1 MQRDYIIHSSMFIL
15 YHLTFILYLDFF
27 KVMII
32 IFICEG
38 WFLMNLYKKS
48 GISKKTYYSEVMSL
62 AVPAFSE
69 KLLLTLVGLIS
80 SVILGRVT
88 GSEAMSAASAATT
101 ITDILQALYLG
112 FGFGASILIAREAGR
127 ENPKKRINEITLN
140 SIYLNAA
147 MGLIFGTVCLIF
159 SESVLKLLFSKKAE
173 NVILLAT
180 DYLKTVLPI
189 SFIAAVDA
197 SVSSCLRGAH
207 DAKTPFIITAG
218 VNVLNAVLCI
228 VFIGFMDMGIKGA
241 AVSYVI
247 STVAGCL
254 FRLLFLKMKRS
265 PIHIES
271 FHKPDF
277 FMMKRIANASI
288 SSASQ
293 SFLTNL
299 AFLGMQAVTSLI
311 GTAALAGY
319 QIANN
324 IIKLTYCITYGFESA
339 QATLVG
345 NNLGRKNP
353 DGARLYAY
361 GLLRTAEIFCLVW
374 AVIMFVFAKPLCLLF
389 INQSETETLSRAVVI
404 LRVLCFSVP
413 ITTYFQ
419 GCQGALKS
427 GGETAAI
434 IISTVLGPWVIKVPL
449 SYFLV
454 KAIVDGRLFAFLG
467 PLFSGTALYP
477 LAKTVLTDGVTGM
490 MVGFFVDYTA
500 RSIVYAVRLHK
511 ERWLTARL

>member
-1 MQRDYIIHSSMFIL
+1 
-15 YHLTFILYLDFF
+15 
-27 KVMII
+27 
-32 IFICEG
+32 
-38 WFLMNLYKKS
+38 MNLYEKS
-48 GISKKTYYSEVMSL
+48 GISKKTYYSEVKSL
-62 AVPAFSE
+62 AIPAFSE

-101 ITDILQALYLG
+101 ITEILQVVYLG

-127 ENPKKRINEITLN
+127 ENSKSRVNEITLN

-147 MGLIFGTVCLIF
+147 MGLLFGTLCLIF

-173 NVILLAT
+173 NVIILAT
-180 DYLKTVLPI
+180 DYLRTVLPI
-189 SFIAAVDA
+189 SLIASVDA

-218 VNVLNAVLCI
+218 VNVLNAILCV
-228 VFIGFMDMGIKGA
+228 VFIGFMDMGIRGA

-247 STVAGCL
+247 STVVGCL
-254 FRLLFLKMKRS
+254 FRLAFLKMKRS
-265 PIHIES
+265 PIHIET
-271 FHKPDF
+271 FHKPNF
-277 FMMKRIANASI
+277 PMMKRIANAAT
-288 SSASQ
+288 SSATQ

-319 QIANN
+319 QVANN
-324 IIKLTYCITYGFESA
+324 ILKLTYCITYGFESA

-345 NNLGRKNP
+345 NNLGKKNE

-361 GLLRTAEIFCLVW
+361 GLLHTAEIFCFVW
-374 AVIMFVFAKPLCLLF
+374 AVIMFVFARPLCLLF
-389 INQSETETLSRAVVI
+389 INSSEAETLNRAVVI
-404 LRVLCFSVP
+404 LRILCFSVP

-419 GCQGALKS
+419 GCQGTLKT

-434 IISTVLGPWVIKVPL
+434 IISTVLGPWAIKVPL

-454 KAIVDGRLFAFLG
+454 KAIVDGRLFAALG
-467 PLFSGTALYP
+467 PVFSGTALYP
-477 LAKTVLTDGVTGM
+477 LAQAVLTDGITGM
-490 MVGFFVDYTA
+490 MVGFFVDYAA
-500 RSIVYAVRLHK
+500 RSIVYAIRLHK
-511 ERWLTARL
+511 ERWLTSML